1 MLRHTLNIDWQSG
14 IDSNARWKAAL
25 WYRVRCCGCC
35 WYRFCCCYRLPLLT
49 ASDFKSDFLH
59 AAAVLLRLIG
69 VRADED
75 LEKKKSALSLAF
87 NRTRLLIINC
97 SPDTAGAVGTVSVF
111 NHTVFVLAG
120 LIGTRCSVMM
130 LLATRIQA
138 LAQRTLNGEISAWL
152 WLEMAIVYLHLHDS
166 HKLNLTC

>member
-1 MLRHTLNIDWQSG
+1 MKGCFVIPSSLLWLLLVWILLLLSA
-14 IDSNARWKAAL
+14 SAAHCFGL
-25 WYRVRCCGCC
+25 QVRLSPRCC
-35 WYRFCCCYRLPLLT
+35 R
-49 ASDFKSDFLH
+49 S
-59 AAAVLLRLIG
+59 AAADWRACWWG
-69 VRADED
+69 VGEN
-75 LEKKKSALSLAF
+75 KFALSLAF

-97 SPDTAGAVGTVSVF
+97 SPDTAGAVGAVSVF